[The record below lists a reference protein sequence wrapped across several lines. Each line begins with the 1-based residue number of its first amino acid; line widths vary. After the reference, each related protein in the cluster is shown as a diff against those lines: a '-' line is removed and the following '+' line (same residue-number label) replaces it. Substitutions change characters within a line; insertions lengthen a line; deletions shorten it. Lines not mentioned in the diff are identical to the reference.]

1 MKAKPQPSIYSDK
14 MTSVERKFAERCE
27 KQRLAGELAAQR
39 LEIGDCPICG
49 RLLTGE
55 DDAEGLVVWVEDTDY
70 LTTGNK
76 TGYCRDCAASAAVK
90 FPD

>member
-1 MKAKPQPSIYSDK
+1 MNDKLRKP
-14 MTSVERKFAERCE
+14 
-27 KQRLAGELAAQR
+27 ELKLIQR